1 MPTYQAA
8 AIFFQRLTAA
18 KHEFP
23 ELLPAVFPFR
33 EGQPGQSQS
42 RVGLYAHGIYVTQTV
57 IGCDFAEQER
67 VVGKCFDEVQTLQEY
82 SSVRQLN
89 T

>member
-1 MPTYQAA
+1 MPADQAA
-8 AIFFQRLTAA
+8 VIFFQCLSAA

-23 ELLPAVFPFR
+23 QLLPAVLSLR
-33 EGQPGQSQS
+33 ERQPGQSQS
-42 RVGLYAHGIYVTQTV
+42 RVSLHSHGIDIAQTV

-67 VVGKCFDEVQTLQEY
+67 IAGKCFDKVEALQEY